1 MFKFKQRKDKEKN
14 VKYASDQ
21 ELISIE
27 KRTREKINKLQLK
40 QEELT
45 NKYIAL
51 AKRKKETN
59 KGSVKRILK
68 LSKAIQKTKNQI
80 TNLEYELK
88 LIAEKKYVKQSTY
101 KRLKKWFSQ
110 IPYNKQKLIWGT
122 IFILP
127 WVIGVSLFFIP
138 PFIRSVW
145 WSFNEV
151 IPGKEGFVT
160 KFNGIR
166 NYFYIFQEYTL
177 YGTNFRVEF
186 VNFIRN
192 VLIDLPIIIIFSIF
206 IAVLLNTKFKGHTF
220 VKAVF
225 FIPVIYNMSVINAT
239 LSQGFGQHLEA
250 GTFLGFSITDSL
262 SNFLYEIGIGVGFI
276 EVVINAVER
285 IFTIV
290 NYSGIQ
296 ILIFVAALQSIPK
309 HLYEA
314 AKVEG
319 ASAYESF
326 WKITIP
332 MVTPVIITA
341 AIYTIIDIF
350 TRAPIYA
357 FLADQQAKINYGNVS
372 AIAVTYFGL
381 NLLVIMVVYLILKG
395 LVFYYDE

>member
-101 KRLKKWFSQ
+101 KRLKKWFAQ

-166 NYFYIFQEYTL
+166 NYVYIFQEYTL